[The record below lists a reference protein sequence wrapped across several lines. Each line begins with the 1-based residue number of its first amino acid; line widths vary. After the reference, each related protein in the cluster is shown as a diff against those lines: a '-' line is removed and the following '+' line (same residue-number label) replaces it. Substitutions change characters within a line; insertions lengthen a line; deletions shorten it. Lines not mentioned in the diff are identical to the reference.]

1 MACKWY
7 NVCPLRR
14 FERDGKLGEV
24 WARDYCKS
32 DKNWENCRRY
42 QLEESGQFHPD
53 NMLPDGSIDG
63 KLTEK

>member
-14 FERDGKLGEV
+14 WESKGFIGQD
-24 WARDYCKS
+24 WAEQYCLS
-32 DKNWENCRRY
+32 DTNWKNCQRY
-42 QLEESGQFHPD
+42 QMEAENIPHPD

-63 KLTEK
+63 RLKD